1 MHRRRPASGGGG
13 HRITSYG
20 TRVFA
25 LTAVLFFYD
34 GFGENRRK
42 KTVVIFL
49 VFALTADG
57 FFSNRTAFSE
67 KDVER
72 KPLLAQT
79 QKGIDGSC
87 KTVSFRRT
95 PQTATM
101 KDRRRT

>member
-1 MHRRRPASGGGG
+1 MHPL
-13 HRITSYG
+13 

-79 QKGIDGSC
+79 QKGM
-87 KTVSFRRT
+87 TVLVRRFHSAA
-95 PQTATM
+95 PP
-101 KDRRRT
+101 KPRR